1 MIRIAICD
9 DNSLQRE
16 MLRDTLKDYSS
27 RTGLPVKVGEFSDG
41 SGLLDHI
48 REHGGFDIYI
58 LDLIMPGVNGM
69 EVATTLR
76 MLHDEGI
83 IIFLTATVEY
93 ALASYDVNAFYYL
106 MKPLDRNKLFS
117 VLDRATATLKTG
129 EEQFVVVRTKEG
141 EVRVPLNDLQFI
153 SLKNRALHY
162 HMVRGGDVDGLVIRV
177 PFREAVAP
185 VLQDGRFVLCGISMV
200 VNLTCIDQMDCE
212 SVLLNDGTV
221 LYPSKTACS
230 ALKKEWVAYHKG

>member
-16 MLRDTLKDYSS
+16 LLQDTLNDYTS
-27 RTGLPVKVGEFSDG
+27 RTGLPIKVEEFIDG
-41 SGLLDHI
+41 SELLDRI

-83 IIFLTATVEY
+83 IIFLTSTVDY
-93 ALASYDVNAFYYL
+93 ALASYDVNAFHYL
-106 MKPLDRNKLFS
+106 MKPLDRYKLFS
-117 VLDRATATLKTG
+117 VLDRATASLQSA
-129 EEQFVVVRTKEG
+129 EEQFIVVRTKEG
-141 EVRVPLNDLQFI
+141 EVRVPLNDLQFV
-153 SLKNRALHY
+153 SLKNRTLHY
-162 HMVRGGDVDGLVIRV
+162 HLVRGSDVDGLVIRV

-185 VLQDGRFVLCGISMV
+185 ILRDGRFVLCGISMV

-212 SVLLNDGTV
+212 SVLLNDGTM

>member
-9 DNSLQRE
+9 DNSLQRD
-16 MLRDTLKDYSS
+16 MLRDTLDDYMS
-27 RTGLPVKVGEFSDG
+27 RTGLPIKMEEFADG
-41 SGLLDHI
+41 SELLDRI

-76 MLHDEGI
+76 MLHDEGV
-83 IIFLTATVEY
+83 IIFLTSTVDY
-93 ALASYDVNAFYYL
+93 ALASYDVNALHYL

-117 VLDRATATLKTG
+117 VLDRAVLQLQR
-129 EEQFVVVRTKEG
+129 EDEQFILVRTKEG
-141 EVRVPLNDLQFI
+141 DVRISMNDLQFV

-162 HMVRGGDVDGLVIRV
+162 HLVRGSDVDGLVIRV
-177 PFREAVAP
+177 PFREAVASI
-185 VLQDGRFVLCGISMV
+185 LKDSRFVLCGISMV

-212 SVLLNDGTV
+212 SVLLNDGTM

-230 ALKKEWVAYHKG
+230 ALKKEWVAYHKA